1 MGLKSVEIQ
10 GFKSFKDKIKLNFD
24 NPITAIVGPNG
35 SGKSNISDAI
45 LWVLGEQ
52 SAKNL
57 RGNKMQDV
65 IFAGT
70 QKEKAV
76 NFAQVSI
83 TFENDLWKDI
93 DYQEITVTR
102 RVFRTGESEYYI
114 NKNQVRLKDVKEL
127 FLNTGIGKEGY
138 SVIGQ
143 GKIDEI
149 LSSKSEDRREL
160 FEEASGISKQKYIKE
175 QSVKKLEQTN
185 ENLLRIE
192 DILVSQIG
200 RLKYLEKESSKAK
213 KGMVLEEQLKEM
225 EIQKAILDIEK
236 LSITLSDVIDKKEI
250 NDQSLI
256 EIKSKL
262 VEYENKR
269 NELLENIN
277 KIDIDVELKI
287 SNLND
292 IKSQKIKNESD
303 IQLNDERLKNSKSE
317 LERLTEENENSS
329 LEVKNLITKIDN
341 LRKTIEDSEKK
352 IEEINSNLETYN
364 IDDFE
369 NELNIKKQLSEKK
382 SEDLNRLQSIY
393 TQHIIEKSSRDAIEK
408 ERLKEIS
415 EIRKHKEESELKLNR
430 LEEELRNYETI
441 ISDFDKSLRDL
452 NNDKEQIYSIINEKE
467 EYLLNLR
474 DKLSSLKEESITNKN
489 KYLFL
494 KNTIDNHE
502 GYNFTVQNF
511 FKKLNNKLHE
521 KVIGTLGDLISV
533 DKKYEKSVD
542 AIMSSAFQ
550 NIIVRNENDGKE
562 LINFLKINK
571 IGRLT
576 FLPLN
581 KIKPRNLNYVNDNLV
596 LGHLNQFIKSDE
608 KYRDI
613 IDYFAQKTLVTE
625 NMDDAISVSS
635 RYKNFRIVTLDGDII
650 NSWGSMVGG
659 YKKPSNYSI
668 LSTKN
673 SLNTA
678 KSIYENCVNEYN
690 TLKKSYDENIDI
702 IDKNKCDL
710 EIIVDKIGKLRNE
723 IDDSNSN
730 IKDKQFE
737 IKYLKSNIND
747 YNLKLDTNTSQT
759 EVDDLQETDL
769 KNQINELECDLKTI
783 NVEIEKLQEK
793 YNSDKMNIISLKSE
807 YSSNKR
813 DLNIFNNQLNDAIIR
828 KDYLEDNIK
837 SNSIKI
843 DEINKNIS
851 QYTINRNDIE
861 SKTVDYDDVIS
872 KLNSEILDMKSSL
885 NDFKASLSSIEQS
898 IYDSNASVQKT
909 EINNNSLIEKA
920 LNTTEKLNNIKI
932 DINELYDI
940 NIDTI
945 DSNPDIK
952 ISQKEIN
959 KITND
964 LRNIGS
970 FSVDSIQEYESVKR
984 EFDFMTKNKN
994 DLIESR
1000 EDIMSAINK
1009 LNREMKEVFTK
1020 KFEEINTKFV
1030 AIFKQLF
1037 NGGYASLKLTEDD
1050 VLNSGIEITAQPP
1063 GKKLQSL
1070 NLLSGGERSLTA
1082 VALLFAIFETR
1093 PSSFCILD
1101 EIDAALDEIN
1111 IKRYKEYL
1119 IKFKEKTQ
1127 FIIITHRKSTME
1139 IANILYGI
1147 SMEKDG
1153 ISKMI
1158 KLDVDRREIC

>member
-659 YKKPSNYSI
+659 YKKTSNYSI

-747 YNLKLDTNTSQT
+747 FNLKLDTNTSQT

-793 YNSDKMNIISLKSE
+793 YNSDKMNMISLKSE

-970 FSVDSIQEYESVKR
+970 FSVDSIQEYGSVKR

-1009 LNREMKEVFTK
+1009 LNREMKEVFTN

>member
-192 DILVSQIG
+192 DILVSQID

-511 FKKLNNKLHE
+511 FKKINSKLHE
-521 KVIGTLGDLISV
+521 TVIGTLGDLISV

-562 LINFLKINK
+562 LINFLKVNR

-747 YNLKLDTNTSQT
+747 FNLKLDTNTSQT

-793 YNSDKMNIISLKSE
+793 YNSDKMNMISLKSE

>member
-70 QKEKAV
+70 QKEKPV

-102 RVFRTGESEYYI
+102 RVFRTGESEYFI

-192 DILVSQIG
+192 DILISQVD
-200 RLKYLEKESSKAK
+200 RLKYLEKESKKAK
-213 KGMVLEEQLKEM
+213 QGIVLEEKLKEM
-225 EIQKAILDIEK
+225 EIQKALLDIEK
-236 LSITLSDVIDKKEI
+236 LSITLSDVIEKKEN
-250 NDQSLI
+250 NDKALI
-256 EIKSKL
+256 DLKSKL
-262 VEYENKR
+262 VRFENKR
-269 NELLENIN
+269 NDLLKSIN
-277 KIDIDVELKI
+277 KIDIDTELKI
-287 SNLND
+287 SNLAD
-292 IKSQKIKNESD
+292 IKSQKIKNEAD
-303 IQLNDERLKNSKSE
+303 IQLNDERLKNSNTE
-317 LERLTEENENSS
+317 LERLTKENENYSS
-329 LEVKNLITKIDN
+329 EIKNLTSKIDN
-341 LRKTIEDSEKK
+341 LQYTIKNSEKK
-352 IEEINSNLETYN
+352 LEEINSNLEKLN
-364 IDDFE
+364 IDDSE
-369 NELNIKKQLSEKK
+369 DELNIKKELSDKK
-382 SEDLNRLQSIY
+382 SEKLNKLQSIY
-393 TQHIIEKSSRDAIEK
+393 TQHIIEKSSRDAIEQ

-415 EIRKHKEESELKLNR
+415 EVKKQKEESEFKLTQLVKSLQNF
-430 LEEELRNYETI
+430 EAI
-441 ISDFDKSLRDL
+441 ISDYDRSLGNL
-452 NNDKEQIYSIINEKE
+452 NKDKEQISRIIKYKEKS
-467 EYLLNLR
+467 LLDLK
-474 DKLSSLKEESITNKN
+474 DKLSNLKEESITNKN
-489 KYLFL
+489 KYMFL

-511 FKKLNNKLHE
+511 FKKLNPSLQD

-533 DKKYEKSVD
+533 AKQYEKSVD

-562 LINFLKINK
+562 LINFLKSYK

-581 KIKPRNLNYVNDNLV
+581 KIKSRNYNYVKDELV
-596 LGHLNQFIKSDE
+596 LGHLNEFIKSDE
-608 KYRDI
+608 KFRDI
-613 IDYFAQKTLVTE
+613 VDYFAQKTLVTQNME
-625 NMDDAISVSS
+625 NAIIVSS
-635 RYKNFRIVTLDGDII
+635 KYKNYRIVTLDGDII

-673 SLNTA
+673 SLN
-678 KSIYENCVNEYN
+678 SVENLYKDCVNEYN
-690 TLKKSYDENIDI
+690 DLKKIYEENIDI
-702 IDKNKCDL
+702 VNQNKSDL
-710 EIIVDKIGKLRNE
+710 EIIEDKIVKLRTE
-723 IDDSNSN
+723 RDACNSN

-737 IKYLKSNIND
+737 IKYLKSNISDFDN
-747 YNLKLDTNTSQT
+747 KLNSNTIQS
-759 EVDDLQETDL
+759 DANDLQETDL
-769 KNQINELECDLKTI
+769 KNQIVELESLLKELS
-783 NVEIEKLQEK
+783 VEIEKLQEQ
-793 YNSDKMNIISLKSE
+793 YNSEKMNMISLKSE
-807 YSSNKR
+807 YSSVQR
-813 DLNIFNNQLNDAIIR
+813 DLNIFNNQLNDAKIR
-828 KDYLEDNIK
+828 KEYLEDNFK
-837 SNSIKI
+837 VNSVKI
-843 DEINKNIS
+843 DEIHKNIS
-851 QYTINRNDIE
+851 KYKSHKNDIK
-861 SKTVDYDDVIS
+861 SKTIDYDDIIS
-872 KLNSEILDMKSSL
+872 GLNNEILNMKS
-885 NDFKASLSSIEQS
+885 NMNEFKSELTKIEQS
-898 IYDSNASVQKT
+898 IYDSNSSVQKI
-909 EINNNSLIEKA
+909 EISNNSLIEKA

-945 DSNPDIK
+945 ESNSDIK

-959 KITND
+959 KIIND

-970 FSVDSIQEYESVKR
+970 FSVDSIQEYESVKK

-1000 EDIMSAINK
+1000 EDIMNAINK

-1020 KFEEINTKFV
+1020 KFEEINTKFI

-1037 NGGYASLKLTEDD
+1037 KGGYANLKLTEDD
-1050 VLNSGIEITAQPP
+1050 VLSSGIEITAQPP

>member
-192 DILVSQIG
+192 DILVSQID

-287 SNLND
+287 SSLND

-341 LRKTIEDSEKK
+341 VRKTIEDSEKK

-659 YKKPSNYSI
+659 YKKTSNYSI

-747 YNLKLDTNTSQT
+747 FNLKLDTNTSQT

-793 YNSDKMNIISLKSE
+793 YNSDKMNMISLKSE

-970 FSVDSIQEYESVKR
+970 FSVDSIQEYGSVKR

-1009 LNREMKEVFTK
+1009 LNREMKEVFTN

>member
-57 RGNKMQDV
+57 RGNKMEDV

-650 NSWGSMVGG
+650 NSWGPMVGG

-793 YNSDKMNIISLKSE
+793 YNSDKMNMISLKSE

>member
-341 LRKTIEDSEKK
+341 VRKTIEDSEKK

-415 EIRKHKEESELKLNR
+415 EIRKYKEESELKLNR

>member
-70 QKEKAV
+70 QKEKPV

-192 DILVSQIG
+192 DILISQVD
-200 RLKYLEKESSKAK
+200 RLKYLEKESKKAK
-213 KGMVLEEQLKEM
+213 QGIVLEEKLKEM
-225 EIQKAILDIEK
+225 EIQKALLDIEK
-236 LSITLSDVIDKKEI
+236 LSITLSDVIEKKEN
-250 NDQSLI
+250 NDKSLI
-256 EIKSKL
+256 DLKSKL
-262 VEYENKR
+262 VRFENKR
-269 NELLENIN
+269 NDLLKSIN
-277 KIDIDVELKI
+277 KIDIDTELKI
-287 SNLND
+287 SNLAD

-303 IQLNDERLKNSKSE
+303 IQLNDERLKNSNTE
-317 LERLTEENENSS
+317 LERLTRENENYSS
-329 LEVKNLITKIDN
+329 EIKNLTSKIDDLQN
-341 LRKTIEDSEKK
+341 AIKNSEKK
-352 IEEINSNLETYN
+352 LEEINSNLEKLN
-364 IDDFE
+364 IDDSE
-369 NELNIKKQLSEKK
+369 DELNIKKELSDKK
-382 SEDLNRLQSIY
+382 SEELNKLQSIF

-415 EIRKHKEESELKLNR
+415 EVKKQKEESEFKLNQLVEALQS
-430 LEEELRNYETI
+430 LEAI
-441 ISDFDKSLRDL
+441 ISDYDRSLGNL
-452 NNDKEQIYSIINEKE
+452 NKDKEQISRIINDKEKS
-467 EYLLNLR
+467 LIDLR
-474 DKLSSLKEESITNKN
+474 DKLSNLKEESITNKN
-489 KYLFL
+489 KYMFL

-511 FKKLNNKLHE
+511 FKKLNPSLKD

-533 DKKYEKSVD
+533 DKQYEKSVD

-562 LINFLKINK
+562 LINFLKSNK

-581 KIKPRNLNYVNDNLV
+581 KIKPRNFDYVKDGLV
-596 LGHLNQFIKSDE
+596 LGHLNEFIKSDE
-608 KYRDI
+608 KFRDI
-613 IDYFAQKTLVTE
+613 VDYFAQKTLVTQ
-625 NMDDAISVSS
+625 NMDGAIIVSS
-635 RYKNFRIVTLDGDII
+635 KYKNFRIVTLDGDII

-673 SLNTA
+673 SLN
-678 KSIYENCVNEYN
+678 SVENLYKDCVNEYN
-690 TLKKSYDENIDI
+690 DLKKIYEENIDI
-702 IDKNKCDL
+702 VNQNKSDL
-710 EIIVDKIGKLRNE
+710 EIIEDKIVKLRTE
-723 IDDSNSN
+723 RDACNSN

-737 IKYLKSNIND
+737 IKYLKSNISDFDN
-747 YNLKLDTNTSQT
+747 KLNSNTIQS
-759 EVDDLQETDL
+759 DANDLQETDL
-769 KNQINELECDLKTI
+769 KNQIVELESLLKELS
-783 NVEIEKLQEK
+783 VKIEKLQEQ
-793 YNSDKMNIISLKSE
+793 YNSEKMNMISLKSE
-807 YSSNKR
+807 YSSVQR
-813 DLNIFNNQLNDAIIR
+813 DLNIFNNQLNDAKIR
-828 KDYLEDNIK
+828 KEYLEDNFK
-837 SNSIKI
+837 VNSVKI
-843 DEINKNIS
+843 DEIHKNIS
-851 QYTINRNDIE
+851 KYKSHKNDIK
-861 SKTVDYDDVIS
+861 SKTIDYDDIIS
-872 KLNSEILDMKSSL
+872 GLNNEILNMKS
-885 NDFKASLSSIEQS
+885 NMNEFKSELTKIEQS
-898 IYDSNASVQKT
+898 IYDSNSSVQKI
-909 EINNNSLIEKA
+909 EISNNSLIEKA

-945 DSNPDIK
+945 ESNSDIK

-959 KITND
+959 KIIND

-970 FSVDSIQEYESVKR
+970 FSVDSIQEYESVKK

-1020 KFEEINTKFV
+1020 KFEEINTKFI

-1050 VLNSGIEITAQPP
+1050 VLSSGIEITAQPP

>member
-192 DILVSQIG
+192 DILVSQID

-250 NDQSLI
+250 NEQSLI

-393 TQHIIEKSSRDAIEK
+393 TQYIIEKSSRDAIEK

-441 ISDFDKSLRDL
+441 IRDYDKSLDNL
-452 NNDKEQIYSIINEKE
+452 NNDKEQISSIINEKE

-747 YNLKLDTNTSQT
+747 FNLKLDTNTSQT

-793 YNSDKMNIISLKSE
+793 YNSDKMNMISLKSE

>member
-192 DILVSQIG
+192 DILVSQID

-415 EIRKHKEESELKLNR
+415 EIRKHKEESVLKLNR

-441 ISDFDKSLRDL
+441 ISDYNKSLNNL
-452 NNDKEQIYSIINEKE
+452 NNDKEQISSIINEKE

-511 FKKLNNKLHE
+511 FKKINSKLHE
-521 KVIGTLGDLISV
+521 TVIGTLGDLISV

-562 LINFLKINK
+562 LINFLKVNK

-659 YKKPSNYSI
+659 YKKTSNYSI

-747 YNLKLDTNTSQT
+747 FNLKLDTNTSQT

-793 YNSDKMNIISLKSE
+793 YNSDKMNMISLKSE

-813 DLNIFNNQLNDAIIR
+813 DLNIFNNQLNDGIIR

-1009 LNREMKEVFTK
+1009 LNREMKEVFTN

>member
-192 DILVSQIG
+192 DILVSQID

-277 KIDIDVELKI
+277 KIDIDLELKI

-393 TQHIIEKSSRDAIEK
+393 TQYIIEKSSRDAIEK

-441 ISDFDKSLRDL
+441 IRDYDKSLDNL
-452 NNDKEQIYSIINEKE
+452 NNDKEQISSIINEKE

-793 YNSDKMNIISLKSE
+793 YNSDKMNMISLKSE

-1020 KFEEINTKFV
+1020 KFEEINTEFV

-1127 FIIITHRKSTME
+1127 
-1139 IANILYGI
+1139 
-1147 SMEKDG
+1147 
-1153 ISKMI
+1153 
-1158 KLDVDRREIC
+1158 

>member
-192 DILVSQIG
+192 DILVSQID

-415 EIRKHKEESELKLNR
+415 EIRKHKEESEVKLNR

-441 ISDFDKSLRDL
+441 IRDYDKSLDNL
-452 NNDKEQIYSIINEKE
+452 NNDKEQISSIINEKE

-562 LINFLKINK
+562 LINFLKVNK

-678 KSIYENCVNEYN
+678 KSIYGNCVNEYN

-747 YNLKLDTNTSQT
+747 FNLKLDTNTSQT

-793 YNSDKMNIISLKSE
+793 YNSDKMNMISLKSE

>member
-192 DILVSQIG
+192 DILVSQID

-364 IDDFE
+364 IEDFE

-393 TQHIIEKSSRDAIEK
+393 TQYIIEKSSRYAIEK

-441 ISDFDKSLRDL
+441 IRDYDKSLDNL
-452 NNDKEQIYSIINEKE
+452 NNDKEQISSIINEKE

-710 EIIVDKIGKLRNE
+710 EIIVDKIEKLRNKK
-723 IDDSNSN
+723 DDSNSN

-747 YNLKLDTNTSQT
+747 FNLKLVTNTSQT

-793 YNSDKMNIISLKSE
+793 YNSDKMNMISLKSE

-837 SNSIKI
+837 ANSIKI

-851 QYTINRNDIE
+851 KYASNRNDIE

-1009 LNREMKEVFTK
+1009 LNREMKEVFTN

>member
-57 RGNKMQDV
+57 RGNKMEDV

>member
-192 DILVSQIG
+192 DILVSQID
-200 RLKYLEKESSKAK
+200 RLKYLEKESKKAK
-213 KGMVLEEQLKEM
+213 KGIVLEEQLKEM

-236 LSITLSDVIDKKEI
+236 LSITLSDDIDKKEI

-269 NELLENIN
+269 NELLKNIN

-292 IKSQKIKNESD
+292 IKSKKIKNESD

-317 LERLTEENENSS
+317 VERLTEENENSS
-329 LEVKNLITKIDN
+329 LEAKNLIAKIDN
-341 LRKTIEDSEKK
+341 LRKTIEGSEKK
-352 IEEINSNLETYN
+352 IEEINSNFETFN
-364 IDDFE
+364 IDDSE
-369 NELNIKKQLSEKK
+369 NELNLKKQLRDKK
-382 SEDLNRLQSIY
+382 SEELNRLQSVY
-393 TQHIIEKSSRDAIEK
+393 TKHIIEKSSRDAIEK

-430 LEEELRNYETI
+430 LEEELRNYQTI
-441 ISDFDKSLRDL
+441 ISNYDKSLGDL
-452 NNDKEQIYSIINEKE
+452 NNNKEQISSIINEKE
-467 EYLLNLR
+467 KYLLNLR

-511 FKKLNNKLHE
+511 FKKINSKLNE

-542 AIMSSAFQ
+542 AIMSSVFQ

-562 LINFLKINK
+562 LINFLKVNK

-659 YKKPSNYSI
+659 YKKTSNYSI

-678 KSIYENCVNEYN
+678 ESIYKNCVNEYN
-690 TLKKSYDENIDI
+690 TLKKTYDENIDI

-710 EIIVDKIGKLRNE
+710 EIIVDKIGKLRNK

-747 YNLKLDTNTSQT
+747 FNLKLDTNTSQT

-793 YNSDKMNIISLKSE
+793 YNLDKMNMISLKSE

-837 SNSIKI
+837 ANSIKI
-843 DEINKNIS
+843 NEINKNIS
-851 QYTINRNDIE
+851 KYASNRNEIE
-861 SKTVDYDDVIS
+861 SKTVDYDNVIS

-885 NDFKASLSSIEQS
+885 NNFKSSLSNIEQS
-898 IYDSNASVQKT
+898 IYDSNASVQKI

-945 DSNPDIK
+945 DSKPDIK

-959 KITND
+959 KITSD

-1000 EDIMSAINK
+1000 EDIISAINK

-1020 KFEEINTKFV
+1020 KFEEINNKFV

>member
-70 QKEKAV
+70 QKEKPV

-192 DILVSQIG
+192 DILISQVD
-200 RLKYLEKESSKAK
+200 RLKYLEKESKKAK
-213 KGMVLEEQLKEM
+213 QGIVLEEKLKEM
-225 EIQKAILDIEK
+225 EIQKALLDIEK
-236 LSITLSDVIDKKEI
+236 LSITLSDVIEKKEN
-250 NDQSLI
+250 NDKRLI
-256 EIKSKL
+256 DLKSKL
-262 VEYENKR
+262 VRFENKR
-269 NELLENIN
+269 NDLLKSIN
-277 KIDIDVELKI
+277 KIDIDTELKI
-287 SNLND
+287 SNLAD

-303 IQLNDERLKNSKSE
+303 IQLNDERLKNSNTE
-317 LERLTEENENSS
+317 LERLTKENENYSS
-329 LEVKNLITKIDN
+329 EIKNLTSKIDN
-341 LRKTIEDSEKK
+341 LQNTIKNSEKK
-352 IEEINSNLETYN
+352 LEEINSNLEKLN
-364 IDDFE
+364 IDDSE
-369 NELNIKKQLSEKK
+369 DELNIKKELSDKK
-382 SEDLNRLQSIY
+382 SEKLNELQSIY
-393 TQHIIEKSSRDAIEK
+393 TQHIIEKSSRDAIEQ

-415 EIRKHKEESELKLNR
+415 EVKKQKEESEFKLTQLVKALQNF
-430 LEEELRNYETI
+430 EEI
-441 ISDFDKSLRDL
+441 ISDYDRSLGNL
-452 NNDKEQIYSIINEKE
+452 NKDKEQISRIIKDKEKS
-467 EYLLNLR
+467 LLDLK
-474 DKLSSLKEESITNKN
+474 DKLSNLKEESITNKN
-489 KYLFL
+489 KYMFL

-511 FKKLNNKLHE
+511 FKKLNPSLQD

-533 DKKYEKSVD
+533 AKQYEKSVD

-562 LINFLKINK
+562 LINFLKSNK

-581 KIKPRNLNYVNDNLV
+581 KIKSRNYNYVKDELV
-596 LGHLNQFIKSDE
+596 LGHLNEFIKSDE
-608 KYRDI
+608 KFRDI
-613 IDYFAQKTLVTE
+613 VDYFAQKTLVTK
-625 NMDDAISVSS
+625 NMEDAIIVSS
-635 RYKNFRIVTLDGDII
+635 KYKNYRIVTLDGDII

-673 SLNTA
+673 SLN
-678 KSIYENCVNEYN
+678 SVENLYKDCVNEYN
-690 TLKKSYDENIDI
+690 DLKKIYEENIDI
-702 IDKNKCDL
+702 VNQNKSDL
-710 EIIVDKIGKLRNE
+710 EIIEDKIVKLRTE
-723 IDDSNSN
+723 RDACNSN

-737 IKYLKSNIND
+737 IKYLKSNISDFDN
-747 YNLKLDTNTSQT
+747 KLNSNTIQS
-759 EVDDLQETDL
+759 DANDLQETDL
-769 KNQINELECDLKTI
+769 KNQIVELESLLKELS
-783 NVEIEKLQEK
+783 VEIEKLQEQ
-793 YNSDKMNIISLKSE
+793 YNSEKMNMISLKSE
-807 YSSNKR
+807 YSSVQR
-813 DLNIFNNQLNDAIIR
+813 DLNIFNNQLNDAKIR
-828 KDYLEDNIK
+828 KEYLEDNFK
-837 SNSIKI
+837 VNSIKI
-843 DEINKNIS
+843 DEIHKNIS
-851 QYTINRNDIE
+851 KYKSHKNDIK
-861 SKTVDYDDVIS
+861 SKTIDYDDIIS
-872 KLNSEILDMKSSL
+872 GLNNEILNMKS
-885 NDFKASLSSIEQS
+885 NMNEFKSELTKIEQS
-898 IYDSNASVQKT
+898 IYDSNSSVQKI
-909 EINNNSLIEKA
+909 EISNNSLIEKA

-945 DSNPDIK
+945 ESNSDIK

-959 KITND
+959 KIIND

-970 FSVDSIQEYESVKR
+970 FSVDSIQEYESVKK

-1000 EDIMSAINK
+1000 EDIMNAINK

-1020 KFEEINTKFV
+1020 KFEEINTKFI

-1037 NGGYASLKLTEDD
+1037 KGGYANLKLTEDD
-1050 VLNSGIEITAQPP
+1050 VLSSGIEITAQPP

>member
-57 RGNKMQDV
+57 RGNKMEDV

-192 DILVSQIG
+192 DILVSQID

-441 ISDFDKSLRDL
+441 IRDYDKSLDNL
-452 NNDKEQIYSIINEKE
+452 NNDKEQISSIINEKE

-678 KSIYENCVNEYN
+678 ESIYENCVNEYN

-747 YNLKLDTNTSQT
+747 FNLKLDTNTSQT

-769 KNQINELECDLKTI
+769 KNQINELQCDLKTI

-793 YNSDKMNIISLKSE
+793 YNSDKMNMISLKSE

-813 DLNIFNNQLNDAIIR
+813 DLNIFNNQLNDTIIR

>member
-192 DILVSQIG
+192 DILVSQID

-225 EIQKAILDIEK
+225 EIQKAILYIEK

-364 IDDFE
+364 IGDFE

-393 TQHIIEKSSRDAIEK
+393 TQYIIEKSSRDAIEK

-441 ISDFDKSLRDL
+441 IRDYDKSLYNL
-452 NNDKEQIYSIINEKE
+452 NNDKEQISSIINEKE

-747 YNLKLDTNTSQT
+747 FNLKLDTNTSQT

-793 YNSDKMNIISLKSE
+793 YNSDKMNMISLKSE

-945 DSNPDIK
+945 DSNHDIK

>member
-57 RGNKMQDV
+57 RGNKMEDV

-287 SNLND
+287 SSLND

-909 EINNNSLIEKA
+909 KINNNSLIEKA

>member
-57 RGNKMQDV
+57 RGNKMEDV

-747 YNLKLDTNTSQT
+747 FNLKLDTNTSQT

-769 KNQINELECDLKTI
+769 KNQINELQCDLKTI

-793 YNSDKMNIISLKSE
+793 YNSDKMNMISLKSE

-813 DLNIFNNQLNDAIIR
+813 DLNIFNNQLNDTIIR

>member
-192 DILVSQIG
+192 DILVSQID

-250 NDQSLI
+250 NEQSLI

-441 ISDFDKSLRDL
+441 IRDYDKSLDNL
-452 NNDKEQIYSIINEKE
+452 NNDKEQISSIINEKE

-793 YNSDKMNIISLKSE
+793 YNSDKMNMISLKSE

-885 NDFKASLSSIEQS
+885 NDFKASLSSIGQS

>member
-70 QKEKAV
+70 QKEKPV

-114 NKNQVRLKDVKEL
+114 NKNQVRLKDIKEL

-192 DILVSQIG
+192 DILISQVD
-200 RLKYLEKESSKAK
+200 RLDYLEKESKKAK
-213 KGMVLEEQLKEM
+213 KGIILEEKLKEM

-236 LSITLSDVIDKKEI
+236 LSLTLNDVIEQKDI
-250 NDQSLI
+250 NDESLI
-256 EIKSKL
+256 RLKSKL
-262 VEYENKR
+262 EKFENKR
-269 NELLENIN
+269 KELLEKIN
-277 KIDIDVELKI
+277 KADIDTELKI
-287 SNLND
+287 SELSD

-303 IQLNDERLKNSKSE
+303 IQLNEERLKNSNSE
-317 LERLTEENENSS
+317 LERLSNENDNYT
-329 LEVKNLITKIDN
+329 LEIKNLESKIEN
-341 LRKTIEDSEKK
+341 LKKIIKDSEKK
-352 IEEINSNLETYN
+352 VSDLNSIIENFK
-364 IDDFE
+364 IDDIE
-369 NELNIKKQLSEKK
+369 NNLKIKKQLSEKK
-382 SEDLNRLQSIY
+382 SEDLNNLKEIY
-393 TQHIIEKSSRDAIEK
+393 TQFIIEKSSRAAVEK
-408 ERLKEIS
+408 QRLKEIA
-415 EIRKHKEESELKLNR
+415 EITIQKQEYENQLNKLLEELK
-430 LEEELRNYETI
+430 NYELLI
-441 ISDFDKSLRDL
+441 AEGDKNLDDL
-452 NNDKEQIYSIINEKE
+452 NKEKQEIYKFITDKEKYLINIK
-467 EYLLNLR
+467 
-474 DKLSSLKEESITNKN
+474 DKLSNLKEELVNSKN

-494 KNTIDNHE
+494 KNTLDNHE

-511 FKKLNNKLHE
+511 FKRLNPNLQD

-533 DKKYEKSVD
+533 EKKYEKSVD

-562 LINFLKINK
+562 LINFLKLNK

-581 KIKPRNLNYVNDNLV
+581 KIKPKNFNYVNDNLV

-608 KYRDI
+608 QYRDI
-613 IDYFAQKTLVTE
+613 IDYFAQKTLVTD
-625 NMDDAISVSS
+625 NMDNAIIVSS
-635 RYKNFRIVTLDGDII
+635 KYKNFRIVTLDGDII

-659 YKKPSNYSI
+659 YKKVSNYSI

-673 SLNTA
+673 SLESLENLY
-678 KSIYENCVNEYN
+678 KNCVNDYN
-690 TLKKSYDENIDI
+690 NLKKLYDENIDI
-702 IDKNKCDL
+702 VNTKKSNLDNIEDNLKHLIENKDN
-710 EIIVDKIGKLRNE
+710 INTK
-723 IDDSNSN
+723 
-730 IKDKQFE
+730 IKDKQLE
-737 IKYLKSNIND
+737 IKYLRSNLND
-747 YNLKLDTNTSQT
+747 FESKLSSSTSNNETNDIEES
-759 EVDDLQETDL
+759 DLSNKISTLGKEL
-769 KNQINELECDLKTI
+769 KNLYS
-783 NVEIEKLQEK
+783 EIDKLQEQ
-793 YNSDKMNIISLKSE
+793 YNSDKMNLISVKSE
-807 YSSNKR
+807 YSSIKR
-813 DLNIFNNQLNDAIIR
+813 DLNIYTNQLNDAKIR
-828 KDYLEDNIK
+828 NEYLDDNYRANLEKIEEIHKNISEYTNNKANIK
-837 SNSIKI
+837 SK
-843 DEINKNIS
+843 
-851 QYTINRNDIE
+851 TI
-861 SKTVDYDDVIS
+861 DYDDVIS
-872 KLNSEILDMKSSL
+872 NLNSQILEMKTNL
-885 NDFKASLSSIEQS
+885 NNFKMELSSVEQS
-898 IYDSNASVQKT
+898 IYDSNAKFQKT
-909 EINNNSLIEKA
+909 EISNNSLIEKA

-940 NIDTI
+940 NIDTVE
-945 DSNPDIK
+945 SNPDIK

-970 FSVDSIQEYESVKR
+970 FSVDSIKEYESVKK

-1009 LNREMKEVFTK
+1009 LNKEMKEVFTK

>member
-192 DILVSQIG
+192 DILVSQID

-287 SNLND
+287 SSLND

-747 YNLKLDTNTSQT
+747 FNLKLDTNTSQT

-793 YNSDKMNIISLKSE
+793 YNSDKMNMISLKSE

-1009 LNREMKEVFTK
+1009 LNREMKEVFTN

>member
-192 DILVSQIG
+192 DILVSQID

-747 YNLKLDTNTSQT
+747 FNLKLDTNTSQT

-769 KNQINELECDLKTI
+769 KNQINELESELKTI

-793 YNSDKMNIISLKSE
+793 YNSDKMNMISLKSE

>member
-70 QKEKAV
+70 QKEKPV

-192 DILVSQIG
+192 DILISQVD
-200 RLKYLEKESSKAK
+200 RLKYLEKESKKAK
-213 KGMVLEEQLKEM
+213 QGIVLEEKLKEM
-225 EIQKAILDIEK
+225 EIQKALLDIEK
-236 LSITLSDVIDKKEI
+236 LSITLSDVIEKKEN
-250 NDQSLI
+250 NDKSLI
-256 EIKSKL
+256 DLKSKL
-262 VEYENKR
+262 VEFGNKR
-269 NELLENIN
+269 NDLLESIN
-277 KIDIDVELKI
+277 KIDIDTEFKI
-287 SNLND
+287 SKLAD

-341 LRKTIEDSEKK
+341 VRKTIEDSEKK

-415 EIRKHKEESELKLNR
+415 EIRKYKEESELKLNR

-659 YKKPSNYSI
+659 YKKTSNYSI

-747 YNLKLDTNTSQT
+747 FNLKLDTNTSQT

-793 YNSDKMNIISLKSE
+793 YNSDKMNMISLKSE

-1009 LNREMKEVFTK
+1009 LNREMKEVFTN

>member
-192 DILVSQIG
+192 DILVSQID

-250 NDQSLI
+250 NEQSLI

-393 TQHIIEKSSRDAIEK
+393 TQYIIEKSSRDAIEK

-441 ISDFDKSLRDL
+441 IRDYDKSLDNL
-452 NNDKEQIYSIINEKE
+452 NNDKEQISSIINEKE

-747 YNLKLDTNTSQT
+747 FNLKLDTNTSQT

-793 YNSDKMNIISLKSE
+793 YNSDKMNMISLKSE

-1020 KFEEINTKFV
+1020 KFEEINTNFV

>member
-192 DILVSQIG
+192 DILVSQID

-364 IDDFE
+364 IEDFE

-393 TQHIIEKSSRDAIEK
+393 TQYIIEKSSRDAIEK

-441 ISDFDKSLRDL
+441 IRDYDKSLDNL
-452 NNDKEQIYSIINEKE
+452 NNDKEQISSIINEKE

-494 KNTIDNHE
+494 KNTINDHE

-747 YNLKLDTNTSQT
+747 FNLKLDTNTSQT

-793 YNSDKMNIISLKSE
+793 YNSDKMNMISLKSE

>member
-192 DILVSQIG
+192 DILVSQID

-287 SNLND
+287 SSLND

-341 LRKTIEDSEKK
+341 VRKTIEDSEKK

-659 YKKPSNYSI
+659 YKKTSNYSI

-793 YNSDKMNIISLKSE
+793 YNSDKMNMISLKSE

-813 DLNIFNNQLNDAIIR
+813 DLNIFNNQLNDTIIR

>member
-192 DILVSQIG
+192 DILVSQID

-262 VEYENKR
+262 VEYANKR

-441 ISDFDKSLRDL
+441 IRDYDKSLDNL
-452 NNDKEQIYSIINEKE
+452 NNDKEQISSIINEKE

-511 FKKLNNKLHE
+511 FKKLNSKLHE

-793 YNSDKMNIISLKSE
+793 YNSDKMNMISLKSE

>member
-192 DILVSQIG
+192 DILVSQID

-441 ISDFDKSLRDL
+441 IRDYDKSLDNL
-452 NNDKEQIYSIINEKE
+452 NNDKEQISSIINEKE

-702 IDKNKCDL
+702 IDKNKCNL

-793 YNSDKMNIISLKSE
+793 YNSDKMNMISLKSE

>member
-192 DILVSQIG
+192 DILVSQID

-364 IDDFE
+364 IEDFE

-393 TQHIIEKSSRDAIEK
+393 TQYIIEKSSRYAIEK

-441 ISDFDKSLRDL
+441 IRDYDKSLDNL
-452 NNDKEQIYSIINEKE
+452 NNDKEQISSIINEKE

-710 EIIVDKIGKLRNE
+710 EIIVDKIGKLRNK

-747 YNLKLDTNTSQT
+747 FNLKLVTNTSQT

-793 YNSDKMNIISLKSE
+793 YNSDKMNMISLKSE

-837 SNSIKI
+837 ANSIKI

-851 QYTINRNDIE
+851 KYASNRNDIE

-1009 LNREMKEVFTK
+1009 LNREMKEVFTN

>member
-57 RGNKMQDV
+57 RGNKMEDV

-292 IKSQKIKNESD
+292 IKSQKIKNESG

>member
-70 QKEKAV
+70 QKEKPV

-192 DILVSQIG
+192 DILISQVD
-200 RLKYLEKESSKAK
+200 RLKYLEKESKKAK
-213 KGMVLEEQLKEM
+213 KGIILEEELKEM
-225 EIQKAILDIEK
+225 EIQKALLDIEK
-236 LSITLSDVIDKKEI
+236 LSIILSDVIEKKEN
-250 NDQSLI
+250 NDKSLI
-256 EIKSKL
+256 DLKSKL
-262 VEYENKR
+262 VKFGNKR
-269 NELLENIN
+269 NDLLKSIN
-277 KIDIDVELKI
+277 KIDIDTELKI
-287 SNLND
+287 SNLAD

-303 IQLNDERLKNSKSE
+303 IQLNDERLKNSNTE
-317 LERLTEENENSS
+317 LERLTKENENYSS
-329 LEVKNLITKIDN
+329 EIKNLTSKIDN
-341 LRKTIEDSEKK
+341 LQNTIKNSEKK
-352 IEEINSNLETYN
+352 LEEINSNLDKLN
-364 IDDFE
+364 IDDSE
-369 NELNIKKQLSEKK
+369 DELNIKKELSDKNSEK
-382 SEDLNRLQSIY
+382 LNELQSIY
-393 TQHIIEKSSRDAIEK
+393 TQHIIEKSSRDAIEQ

-415 EIRKHKEESELKLNR
+415 EVKKQKEESEFKLNQ
-430 LEEELRNYETI
+430 LVEALQNFEEMLSDYDKHLANLDKDKERISSI
-441 ISDFDKSLRDL
+441 I
-452 NNDKEQIYSIINEKE
+452 NDKEKALID
-467 EYLLNLR
+467 LR
-474 DKLSSLKEESITNKN
+474 DKLSNLKEESITNKN
-489 KYLFL
+489 KYMFL

-511 FKKLNNKLHE
+511 FKKLNPSLQD

-533 DKKYEKSVD
+533 AKQYEKSVD

-562 LINFLKINK
+562 LINFLKSNK

-581 KIKPRNLNYVNDNLV
+581 KIKSRNYNYVKDELV
-596 LGHLNQFIKSDE
+596 LGHLNEFIKSDE
-608 KYRDI
+608 KFRDI
-613 IDYFAQKTLVTE
+613 VDYFAQKTLVTQ
-625 NMDDAISVSS
+625 NMEDAIIVSS
-635 RYKNFRIVTLDGDII
+635 KYKNYRIVTLDGDII

-673 SLNTA
+673 SLN
-678 KSIYENCVNEYN
+678 SVENLYKDCVNEYN
-690 TLKKSYDENIDI
+690 DLKKIYEENIDI
-702 IDKNKCDL
+702 VNQNKSDL
-710 EIIVDKIGKLRNE
+710 EIIEDKIVKLRTE
-723 IDDSNSN
+723 RYACNSN

-737 IKYLKSNIND
+737 IKYLKSNISDFDN
-747 YNLKLDTNTSQT
+747 KLNSNTIQS
-759 EVDDLQETDL
+759 DANDLQETDL
-769 KNQINELECDLKTI
+769 KNQIVELESLLKELS
-783 NVEIEKLQEK
+783 VEIEKLQEQ
-793 YNSDKMNIISLKSE
+793 YNSEKMNMISLKSE
-807 YSSNKR
+807 YSSVQR
-813 DLNIFNNQLNDAIIR
+813 DLNIFNNQLNDAKIR
-828 KDYLEDNIK
+828 KEYLEDNFK
-837 SNSIKI
+837 VNSVKI
-843 DEINKNIS
+843 DEIHKNIS
-851 QYTINRNDIE
+851 KYKSHKNDIK
-861 SKTVDYDDVIS
+861 SKTIDYDDIIS
-872 KLNSEILDMKSSL
+872 GLNNEILNMKS
-885 NDFKASLSSIEQS
+885 NMNEFKSELTKIEQS
-898 IYDSNASVQKT
+898 IYDSNASVQKI
-909 EINNNSLIEKA
+909 EISNNSLIEKA

-945 DSNPDIK
+945 ESNSDIK

-959 KITND
+959 KIIND

-970 FSVDSIQEYESVKR
+970 FSVDSIQEYESVKK

-1020 KFEEINTKFV
+1020 KFEEINTKFI

-1050 VLNSGIEITAQPP
+1050 VLSSGIEITAQPP

>member
-192 DILVSQIG
+192 DILVSQID

-364 IDDFE
+364 IEDFE

-393 TQHIIEKSSRDAIEK
+393 TQYIIEKSSRDAIEK

-441 ISDFDKSLRDL
+441 IRDYDKSLDNL
-452 NNDKEQIYSIINEKE
+452 NNDKEQISSIINEKE

-747 YNLKLDTNTSQT
+747 FNLKLDTNTSQT

-793 YNSDKMNIISLKSE
+793 YNSDKMNMISLKSE

>member
-160 FEEASGISKQKYIKE
+160 FEEASGISKQKYVKE

-192 DILVSQIG
+192 DILVSQID

-287 SNLND
+287 SSLND

-341 LRKTIEDSEKK
+341 VRKTIEDSEKK

-678 KSIYENCVNEYN
+678 ESIYENCVNEYN

-747 YNLKLDTNTSQT
+747 FNLKLDTNTSQT

-793 YNSDKMNIISLKSE
+793 YNSDKMNMISLKSE

>member
-192 DILVSQIG
+192 DILVSQID

-393 TQHIIEKSSRDAIEK
+393 TQYIIEKSSRDAIEK

-441 ISDFDKSLRDL
+441 IRDYDKSLDNL
-452 NNDKEQIYSIINEKE
+452 NNDKEQISSIINEKE

-562 LINFLKINK
+562 LINFLKVNK

-747 YNLKLDTNTSQT
+747 FNLKLDTNTSQT

-793 YNSDKMNIISLKSE
+793 YNSDKMNMISLKSE